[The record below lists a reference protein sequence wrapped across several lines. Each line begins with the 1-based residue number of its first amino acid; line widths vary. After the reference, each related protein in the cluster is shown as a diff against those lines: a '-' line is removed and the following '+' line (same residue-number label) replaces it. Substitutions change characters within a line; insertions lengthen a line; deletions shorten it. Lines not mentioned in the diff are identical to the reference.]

1 MIPGPGESRAT
12 LSLIS
17 AFLAYLAVAA
27 FSLKRG
33 GVDASSS
40 TCAAAGPG
48 SVSRPSIA
56 VVLEDLED
64 RMDWV
69 QESLTLARAGD
80 AGNIACQLEA
90 LQARLKAA
98 VR

>member
-1 MIPGPGESRAT
+1 M
-12 LSLIS
+12 
-17 AFLAYLAVAA
+17 
-27 FSLKRG
+27 
-33 GVDASSS
+33 
-40 TCAAAGPG
+40 
-48 SVSRPSIA
+48 SRPSIA